1 MMTEN
6 NLSTFIDPLTPN
18 NLSDQ
23 QLFIKNVIDTLRL
36 WETKNISKQSF
47 KEMSFNKASSFICR
61 KDIIAV
67 ATDFIR
73 VIFSRILPNSKPASY
88 SCSAKKLIMSFMI
101 STMAK
106 EFINTNTKL
115 DKKLEFAANELV
127 SSIDHILPLSSPQ
140 KTPSNYRK
148 LFLSLKNF
156 IQKFR
161 TFDSLFQE
169 WSALDRAMSLQALKN
184 QMSAIESIKSSILK
198 RSLSPEEAHKWLNT
212 VDTYKSQINT
222 RLNQFNSSLASTSS
236 RQSKLSPTTKKISS
250 SNKPLLPN
258 NSNHCSKKVL
268 KILSHKQFDLN
279 LVHEKLM
286 NPNGVLQLPSYGL
299 KHRTKL
305 LMHKAYFDSIFNCLA
320 PYNLNSLN
328 YMPILKL
335 VDDISV
341 MLIKCF
347 PTKDYFH
354 LSPNKALSNH
364 LFNKKKSLNELFLN
378 EIKKNLDKNL
388 IKKQILNNAFCIK
401 SLFDFVISVIHKICT
416 PARDIEV
423 ALLEKMLI
431 YPPPIHLGKISFDFY
446 MQVCKKILELLEK
459 IQLDLMFFDLNYTL
473 NKKFMYKNYLFCS
486 YPAESLHCSSNNTDK
501 KSFLI
506 HIERCYFVNTF
517 NIHNT
522 SKTAL
527 SRNIP
532 NTNTFISM
540 GLQYI
545 SSPDFTTFFNN
556 PPSSCP
562 TEIRAFAYNTPGNL
576 LNAKLVF
583 SSSLCSL
590 LFSHKT
596 NICSFLES
604 IETLQLDFHRV
615 SRAKKLCRIFTI
627 VACILPLV
635 QHLLKLQPIFAETW
649 ISNFILDLHNNSTLE
664 LSSLFEKHFLA
675 LIQKIYGQPLNQQ
688 TQNTS
693 LSEFAYSSKPQIPTQ
708 DNQKSTIVSIDC
720 DSSPSSN
727 LHLKHEEFEM
737 YESKYDNYASDCCDI
752 IAQPPEFN
760 IDCTFSDPIF
770 IQPIQD
776 NCPIEVDV
784 DVVIPCNFSAPGND
798 ACDSETAPALSRAGV
813 SDETT
818 ATGDSQLYS
827 SELLSLVTKAT
838 VFAHPS
844 SHVYKLLSTRL
855 RNYFLETIFTR
866 LGPSPPSAAEQ
877 AGPSLP
883 SGFEPISKHV
893 SEFTSVL
900 TKFSSINYATYC
912 HFYQYLLQ

>member
-6 NLSTFIDPLTPN
+6 NLSTYIDPPTPN

-36 WETKNISKQSF
+36 WESKNISKQSF
-47 KEMSFNKASSFICR
+47 KEMSFNKASSFISR

-88 SCSAKKLIMSFMI
+88 PRSAKKLIMSFMI

-106 EFINTNTKL
+106 EFINTKTKL

-127 SSIDHILPLSSPQ
+127 CTIDLILPLSSSHKPL
-140 KTPSNYRK
+140 SNYRK

-156 IQKFR
+156 IQKFS
-161 TFDSLFQE
+161 TFDSIFEE
-169 WSALDRAMSLQALKN
+169 WSALDRVLSLQALKN
-184 QMSAIESIKSSILK
+184 QMSAIESIKSSVLK
-198 RSLSPEEAHKWLNT
+198 RSLSPEEAYKWLTT
-212 VDTYKSQINT
+212 VDTYKSQINF

-236 RQSKLSPTTKKISS
+236 RQSKFSAASKKIPSPI
-250 SNKPLLPN
+250 NPLLPN

-286 NPNGVLQLPSYGL
+286 NPNGILQLPSYGL

-328 YMPILKL
+328 YTPILKL

-364 LFNKKKSLNELFLN
+364 LFNKKKSLNDLFLA

-401 SLFDFVISVIHKICT
+401 SLFDFVISVIHKVCT
-416 PARDIEV
+416 PARDIDV

-431 YPPPIHLGKISFDFY
+431 CPPPIHLGKISFGFY

-473 NKKFMYKNYLFCS
+473 NKKFMYKNFLFCS
-486 YPAESLHCSSNNTDK
+486 YPDESLNCSSNNTDK

-506 HIERCYFVNTF
+506 HIERCYFVDIF

-522 SKTAL
+522 SKSAL
-527 SRNIP
+527 SRCIP

-545 SSPDFTTFFNN
+545 SSPGFSDHFNN
-556 PPSSCP
+556 PRSSCP
-562 TEIRAFAYNTPGNL
+562 AEIRSFANNSPGNL
-576 LNAKLVF
+576 LNTNLVF

-590 LFSHKT
+590 LFSHEA
-596 NICSFLES
+596 NICPFLES

-615 SRAKKLCRIFTI
+615 SRAKKLCRVFTI

-635 QHLLKLQPIFAETW
+635 QHLLKLQPIFAESWT
-649 ISNFILDLHNNSTLE
+649 SNFILDLHNNSTLE
-664 LSSLFEKHFLA
+664 LSSLFDKHFLA
-675 LIQKIYGQPLNQQ
+675 LIQKIYGQPLIQQ
-688 TQNTS
+688 IQNPS
-693 LSEFAYSSKPQIPTQ
+693 LTELAYSPQLLKSNRNT
-708 DNQKSTIVSIDC
+708 QKSTIVSIDC

-737 YESKYDNYASDCCDI
+737 FDSKYDNYASDCCDI
-752 IAQPPEFN
+752 IAQPPEFST
-760 IDCTFSDPIF
+760 DCKFTDHVFV
-770 IQPIQD
+770 QPIHD
-776 NCPIEVDV
+776 NCQTAADIV
-784 DVVIPCNFSAPGND
+784 PCSSSASSSGKD
-798 ACDSETAPALSRAGV
+798 AAPANRR
-813 SDETT
+813 TT
-818 ATGDSQLYS
+818 AAASGDSQPYS
-827 SELLSLVTKAT
+827 AELLSLVANAT
-838 VFAHPS
+838 LFAHPRS
-844 SHVYKLLSTRL
+844 RVRMKTREGGDINKQRKVQGKKVL
-855 RNYFLETIFTR
+855 PISIFDHEWTP
-866 LGPSPPSAAEQ
+866 LPPSPSPP
-877 AGPSLP
+877 
-883 SGFEPISKHV
+883 ISQL
-893 SEFTSVL
+893 TSHI
-900 TKFSSINYATYC
+900 TQRA
-912 HFYQYLLQ
+912 